1 MQDMGEPCRHPA
13 LNRQDDTQ
21 SAEVGDQY
29 AARHDPFVYFHSII
43 DEPSCGQ
50 HVVDLSQLPR
60 DFRRGSSTP
69 TLSFITPDLCSDGHD
84 SPCVDGR
91 PGGLTSADA
100 FLRTWVPKI
109 TGSPAFKRDGL
120 LVITFDEAETGSE
133 GFDAGACCGEGP
145 GPNSPLPGIAGL
157 GGGRVGAVLVS
168 PAIRPGTV
176 SDVPYNHYS
185 LLRSIEDE
193 LHLGHLGYAGAGSL
207 QSFGPDVFEQ

>member
-1 MQDMGEPCRHPA
+1 
-13 LNRQDDTQ
+13 
-21 SAEVGDQY
+21 
-29 AARHDPFVYFHSII
+29 VYFQSII